1 MKPMKILFLDID
13 GVVNHQEFYE
23 RRANDET
30 IKSLPYPLCEFDP
43 LVVNRINYI
52 LDETN
57 SKLVISSS
65 WRFNEHLQNI
75 FDNVG
80 FKHNIF

>member
-30 IKSLPYPLCEFDP
+30 IKSLPYLY
-43 LVVNRINYI
+43 VNLI
-52 LDETN
+52 LWLLTE
-57 SKLVISSS
+57 LI
-65 WRFNEHLQNI
+65 I
-75 FDNVG
+75 F
-80 FKHNIF
+80 